1 MKKVY
6 TGILAIL
13 YLAVSSGIAMEI
25 HYCMGKKAGIEFYGS
40 TSDKCGRCGMADK
53 TAGCCHDEF
62 KFYKINDSHYSS
74 YNDIQLAAS
83 DLVIA
88 ANYSLF
94 PWQIP
99 AGNELA
105 AVSDHSPPDRNGPS
119 ACIRNCVF
127 RL

>member
-40 TSDKCGRCGMADK
+40 TSDKCGKCGMEDK
-53 TAGCCHDEF
+53 TTGCCHDEF
-62 KFYKINDSHYSS
+62 KFYKIHDSHYSS
-74 YNDIQLAAS
+74 YNDIQLTAS
-83 DLVIA
+83 ELIA
-88 ANYSLF
+88 APACNLF
-94 PWQIP
+94 QWQMP
-99 AGNELA
+99 AGNKLA
-105 AVSDHSPPDRNGPS
+105 AVSDHSPPDHTGPS
-119 ACIRNCVF
+119 ACIKNCVF

>member
-40 TSDKCGRCGMADK
+40 TSDKCGRCGMEDK
-53 TAGCCHDEF
+53 TTGCCHDEF

-94 PWQIP
+94 SWQMA
-99 AGNELA
+99 AGNEWA
-105 AVSDHSPPDRNGPS
+105 AVNDHSPPDHTGPS

>member
-1 MKKVY
+1 MKKAY

-13 YLAVSSGIAMEI
+13 YLAVSSEIAMEI

-40 TSDKCGRCGMADK
+40 ASDKCGKCGMDDK

-74 YNDIQLAAS
+74 YNDIQFTAI
-83 DLVIA
+83 DLGIA
-88 ANYSLF
+88 HEFGLF
-94 PWQIP
+94 SWQIP
-99 AGNELA
+99 QGNELTIA
-105 AVSDHSPPDRNGPS
+105 NDHSPPDPAGPS
-119 ACIRNCVF
+119 ACIKNCVF

>member
-40 TSDKCGRCGMADK
+40 SSEKCGKCGMDDK
-53 TAGCCHDEF
+53 TTGCCHDEF
-62 KFYKINDSHYSS
+62 KFYKIHDSHYSS
-74 YNDIQLAAS
+74 YNDIQLTAN
-83 DLVIA
+83 DPVIA
-88 ANYSLF
+88 HNYSLF

-105 AVSDHSPPDRNGPS
+105 TVSDHSPPDHTGPS